1 MFFIYL
7 NLFFPK
13 QQFFDKFDKI
23 PLDAIHYL
31 TAECNYGG
39 RITDEFDRRLINVLL
54 KTYLLENYF
63 QDSIY
68 FTNNFCNYESILEFI
83 NNLPII
89 SIPED
94 FGLQSN
100 AGISKN
106 YHESESLLNRIL
118 FTLPRQVIVLKKVFN
133 KFKLIF
139 S

>member
-1 MFFIYL
+1 M
-7 NLFFPK
+7 
-13 QQFFDKFDKI
+13 
-23 PLDAIHYL
+23 
-31 TAECNYGG
+31 
-39 RITDEFDRRLINVLL
+39 
-54 KTYLLENYF
+54 KTYLLENYY

-68 FTNNFCNYESILEFI
+68 FTNNFCHCESILEFI

-118 FTLPRQVIVLKKVFN
+118 FTLPRQVIILKKEDN
-133 KFKLIF
+133 TFKYININFFLI
-139 S
+139 